1 MVNHPLIKKLMC
13 VAVVVAAILPVGWFV
28 YPHVAN
34 AVSGM
39 QFNTIEAVLA
49 ATLGLGLYTSIFS

>member
-1 MVNHPLIKKLMC
+1 MAYHPLIKKLVC
-13 VAVVVAAILPVGWFV
+13 VAVVVAAILPVGWLV

-34 AVSGM
+34 AVSGL

-49 ATLGLGLYTSIFS
+49 ATLGMGLYTSIFN

>member
-1 MVNHPLIKKLMC
+1 LIKKLIC

-28 YPHVAN
+28 YPHVAD
-34 AVSGM
+34 ALSGL

-49 ATLGLGLYTSIFS
+49 ATLGLGLYTTIFS

>member
-1 MVNHPLIKKLMC
+1 MANQPLIRKLIC

-28 YPHVAN
+28 YPHVAD
-34 AVSGM
+34 ALSGL

-49 ATLGLGLYTSIFS
+49 ATLGLGLYTTIFS

>member
-1 MVNHPLIKKLMC
+1 MATHPLIRKLIC
-13 VAVVVAAILPVGWFV
+13 VAVVVAAMLPIGWFV

-49 ATLGLGLYTSIFS
+49 ATLGMGLYTSIFS